1 MSPASS
7 EISASLTRNGFCGAM
22 KNSRIV
28 GLVTRKMNH
37 ENSRGPCR
45 IVAVEARAAPPRPRA
60 GRSSAAST
68 TSAPSKAL
76 CIARYTP
83 DENTGSMNA

>member
-7 EISASLTRNGFCGAM
+7 DISASLTRNGFCGVM

-45 IVAVEARAAPPRPRA
+45 IAAVEARAARRPPRR
-60 GRSSAAST
+60 GRSSAVST

-83 DENTGSMNA
+83 DENTGSTKA